1 MLDLLPFSQANPESP
16 NYDPDAQ
23 KSLEGEGL
31 KTIGFQPVQGEIV
44 KSVVFSQWTALL
56 DR

>member
-23 KSLEGEGL
+23 KPLEGEGL